1 MGDWAVD
8 TIDDPANG
16 NIQYLED
23 LIEQQATW
31 SALIGST
38 IYVLTIQEFPSAS
51 SAGIRVCRSKIGFK
65 HGPGRAGLA
74 SGAEFGSKHVSE
86 VRSEAR
92 EVVSTRWR
100 ARLATGW
107 PAGCLDDCLDVDD
120 RIVPAGL
127 AGCVT
132 GPLRYGLAP
141 PAVSPCAR
149 RVHSNGSD
157 DDDADDDLGPGSCR

>member
-1 MGDWAVD
+1 MAM
-8 TIDDPANG
+8 
-16 NIQYLED
+16 
-23 LIEQQATW
+23 
-31 SALIGST
+31 
-38 IYVLTIQEFPSAS
+38 TIQGLVRVS
-51 SAGIRVCRSKIGFK
+51 SAGIRVCSSKIGFK
-65 HGPGRAGLA
+65 HGPGRAELVC
-74 SGAEFGSKHVSE
+74 GAECGSKHVSE

-100 ARLATGW
+100 ARQATGW

-141 PAVSPCAR
+141 SAVSPCAR

-157 DDDADDDLGPGSCR
+157 DDADDYLGPGSCR